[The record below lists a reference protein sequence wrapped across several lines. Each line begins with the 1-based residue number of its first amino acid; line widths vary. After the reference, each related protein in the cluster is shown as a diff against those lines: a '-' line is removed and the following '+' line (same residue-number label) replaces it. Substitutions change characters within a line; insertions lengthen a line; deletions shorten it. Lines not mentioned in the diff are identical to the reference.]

1 MVFSCSQVCVENVI
15 GGFSAAHG
23 EGNFDEERV
32 SFSTLNFTA
41 PGNGPQ
47 TRLGH
52 KLLGAGQR
60 FKNYTVKHTA
70 SASEA

>member
-1 MVFSCSQVCVENVI
+1 MENVI

-60 FKNYTVKHTA
+60 LQNYTVKHTA
-70 SASEA
+70 SVSKA

>member
-1 MVFSCSQVCVENVI
+1 MKNVS

-23 EGNFDEERV
+23 KGNLDEKRV
-32 SFSTLNFTA
+32 DSSDINFTA

-60 FKNYTVKHTA
+60 LQNYTVKHTA

>member
-1 MVFSCSQVCVENVI
+1 MKNVI

-23 EGNFDEERV
+23 KGHLDEERV
-32 SFSTLNFTA
+32 GFSTSNFTA

-60 FKNYTVKHTA
+60 LQNYTVKHTA

>member
-1 MVFSCSQVCVENVI
+1 MENVLG
-15 GGFSAAHG
+15 GGFRRRMAKATSMKNA
-23 EGNFDEERV
+23 FVFLD
-32 SFSTLNFTA
+32 LNFTA

-60 FKNYTVKHTA
+60 LQNYTVKHTA

>member
-1 MVFSCSQVCVENVI
+1 MKNVI

-23 EGNFDEERV
+23 EGNLDEERI
-32 SFSTLNFTA
+32 SFSTPDFTA

-60 FKNYTVKHTA
+60 LQNYTVKHTA

>member
-1 MVFSCSQVCVENVI
+1 MKNVI
-15 GGFSAAHG
+15 SGFSAAHG
-23 EGNFDEERV
+23 EGNFDEELV
-32 SFSTLNFTA
+32 GFSTLNFTA

-60 FKNYTVKHTA
+60 LQNYTVKHTA

>member
-1 MVFSCSQVCVENVI
+1 MKNVI
-15 GGFSAAHG
+15 DGFSAAHG

-32 SFSTLNFTA
+32 SFSTVNFTA

-52 KLLGAGQR
+52 KLLRAGQR
-60 FKNYTVKHTA
+60 LQNYTVKHTA

>member
-1 MVFSCSQVCVENVI
+1 MVFSCGQVCMKNVI

-32 SFSTLNFTA
+32 SLSTLNFTA

-60 FKNYTVKHTA
+60 LQNYTVKHTA

>member
-1 MVFSCSQVCVENVI
+1 MKNVI

-23 EGNFDEERV
+23 EGNFDEERIG
-32 SFSTLNFTA
+32 FPTRDFTA

-60 FKNYTVKHTA
+60 LQNYTLKHTA

>member
-1 MVFSCSQVCVENVI
+1 MKNVI

-32 SFSTLNFTA
+32 GLSTLNFTA

-47 TRLGH
+47 IRLGH
-52 KLLGAGQR
+52 KLLGADQR
-60 FKNYTVKHTA
+60 LQNYTVKHTT

>member
-1 MVFSCSQVCVENVI
+1 MKNAFVFL
-15 GGFSAAHG
+15 
-23 EGNFDEERV
+23 D
-32 SFSTLNFTA
+32 LDFTA

-60 FKNYTVKHTA
+60 LQNYTVKHTA

>member
-1 MVFSCSQVCVENVI
+1 MVFSCGQVCMNNVI
-15 GGFSAAHG
+15 SGFSAAQG

-47 TRLGH
+47 TRIGH

-70 SASEA
+70 SAFKA